1 MVRSNND
8 APISSND
15 KAKSKWRVS
24 IRYKSFI
31 VEECILTK
39 NQKNAVVHFLFV
51 LSRAMKRDNGECP
64 FYYKAEEV
72 K

>member
-1 MVRSNND
+1 MVSTNND
-8 APISSND
+8 APIYSAGNR
-15 KAKSKWRVS
+15 KQKWRVS

-39 NQKNAVVHFLFV
+39 TQKNAVIHFLFV
-51 LSRAMKRDNGECP
+51 LSRAMKRDDGKCP

-72 K
+72 E